1 LWYLR
6 KYSTPIIKAINTI
19 NDPIT
24 TPDIAP
30 PDSLL
35 PVPAFISVGPLF
47 SVGFEVVVTELFS
60 PDGFVTVALGFITG
74 KVAVVSGKP
83 VIPGEFLVV
92 TGVPLITDKFTVVTG
107 TGPIS

>member
-1 LWYLR
+1 MWYLR

-24 TPDIAP
+24 KPDIAP
-30 PDSLL
+30 PDSL
-35 PVPAFISVGPLF
+35 PVPAFISGEPLF

-60 PDGFVTVALGFITG
+60 PDGFVTVALEFITG

-92 TGVPLITDKFTVVTG
+92 TGVPLIMDKFTVVTG